1 MLNFLKLLNY
11 RGFHVLIY
19 ELISGGLSK
28 GKGEG
33 RGGGLSRKYISGNHV
48 KTLKIQ

>member
-28 GKGEG
+28 GKGGGWGALESKIYL
-33 RGGGLSRKYISGNHV
+33 RGSG
-48 KTLKIQ
+48 

>member
-33 RGGGLSRKYISGNHV
+33 RGGLSRKYISGGQV